1 MSTTTQLKQSPEPI
15 LPESRLHAIDAAM
28 HADKL
33 ADGYGQRNQANAL
46 RLQINMQDKA

>member
-1 MSTTTQLKQSPEPI
+1 MSQTTQLKQPKPI
-15 LPESRLHAIDAAM
+15 LSESRLQALDAAM

-46 RLQINMQDKA
+46 SLQVNAQGKA

>member
-1 MSTTTQLKQSPEPI
+1 MSETTQLKQVDKAI
-15 LPESRLHAIDAAM
+15 VPESDLQAIDAAM

-46 RLQINMQDKA
+46 RLQINAQGKV